1 MPDYVSMLS
10 PSRRRGAAARL
21 FLGVGL
27 AMPQPALA
35 QSDERLPVPVARA
48 LKSAGV
54 PQSAVAVL
62 VQEVDSRMPR
72 VSFNTGLPMNPAS
85 VMKLV
90 TTYAALELLGP
101 AYTWKTEAYA
111 QGSQADGV
119 LNGDLHLKGQGDPR
133 LTFENFWL
141 LLRQV
146 RAKGIRE
153 IRGDLVLDRGYFD
166 NAGYDPA
173 RFDQEPLRPYNVGPD
188 ALLLNFKAVRFT
200 FFADA
205 EGKSVQIGAEP
216 HPAQLDIIN
225 LLKPGNAPCNGWK
238 DGVRADFTPSAAGVR
253 AVFTGSYPVACGE
266 KTWHFGLLSHPQYV
280 AGVFRQLWEE
290 LGGRFSGGVR
300 EGAVPAGARLVAS
313 AESSSLAEV
322 VRDINKFS
330 NNVMARQLF
339 LTLAAESAKRPARGE
354 DGEAAIKAWLAQKEL
369 RIPELVM
376 ENGSGLSRIERISAD
391 SLGRLLLNAYA
402 SPVMPEFIA
411 SMPLVAVDGT
421 MKKRLGKNGV
431 AGQAHIKT
439 GTLEGVKAIAGYVLD
454 RKGRRNAVVFL
465 VNHPN
470 AGAAQ
475 AAQDALLACVYERAC

>member
-1 MPDYVSMLS
+1 MSILASTLP
-10 PSRRRGAAARL
+10 PSRRRVTATLA
-21 FLGVGL
+21 FLAFFL
-27 AMPQPALA
+27 PALQPALA
-35 QSDERLPVPVARA
+35 QSDERLPQPVARA

-54 PQSAVAVL
+54 PQTAVAVL
-62 VQEVDSRMPR
+62 VQEVDSRIPR
-72 VSFNTGLPMNPAS
+72 TSFNAGQPMNPAS
-85 VMKLV
+85 IMKLV

-111 QGSQADGV
+111 QGSAADGV
-119 LNGDLHLKGQGDPR
+119 LSADLYLKGYGDPR
-133 LTFENFWL
+133 FTFENFWL
-141 LLRQV
+141 LLRQI

-188 ALLLNFKAVRFT
+188 ALLLNFKAVRFS
-200 FFADA
+200 FFPDA
-205 EGKSVQIGAEP
+205 EGKAVQISAEP

-225 LLKPGNAPCNGWK
+225 LLKPGGAPCNGWK
-238 DGVRADFTPSAAGVR
+238 DGVRIDFTPTPAGVR

-266 KTWHFGLLSHPQYV
+266 KQWHFGLLSHPQYV

-290 LGGRFSGGVR
+290 LGGRFTGNLS
-300 EGAVPAGARLVAS
+300 EGPLPAGARLLAS
-313 AESSSLAEV
+313 AESASLAEV

-339 LTLAAESAKRPARGE
+339 LTLAAEASRQPARAE
-354 DGEAAIKAWLAQKEL
+354 DGEAAVKAWLAQKEL
-369 RIPELVM
+369 RMPELVM
-376 ENGSGLSRIERISAD
+376 ENGSGLSRRERISAEN
-391 SLGRLLLNAYA
+391 LGRLLLAAYA
-402 SPVMPEFIA
+402 SPLMPEFIA

-421 MKKRLGKNGV
+421 MKKRLGGNGI
-431 AGQAHIKT
+431 AGHAHIKT

-454 RKGRRNAVVFL
+454 RKGRRSAVVFL

-475 AAQDALLACVYERAC
+475 AAQDALLVCVYERSC